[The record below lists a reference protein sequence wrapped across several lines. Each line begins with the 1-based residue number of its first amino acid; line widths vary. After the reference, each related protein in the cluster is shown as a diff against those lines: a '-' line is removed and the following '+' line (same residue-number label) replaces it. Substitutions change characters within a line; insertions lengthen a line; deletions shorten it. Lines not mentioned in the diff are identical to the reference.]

1 MCRDKA
7 RGPLPPTQFCPHD
20 WSYPRWNM
28 HKETVSGS
36 QDFFLACGRTLS
48 GVISRLL
55 HGQLVTYPTQK
66 KFRLRRPGWG
76 WPLLTKNSC
85 YRGRMNCLIWH
96 KKHDIVTQRVHTKIH
111 FTKLLF
117 TGEEFM
123 VLENIIGEKF
133 MIPWKNIHPW
143 LNFLL
148 ISDCSYHHSLLAI
161 PVRGYAAPE
170 KCYSWHLEATPCR
183 VSAYRASLFNPSD
196 WKPKYW
202 I

>member
-1 MCRDKA
+1 M
-7 RGPLPPTQFCPHD
+7 
-20 WSYPRWNM
+20 
-28 HKETVSGS
+28 
-36 QDFFLACGRTLS
+36 
-48 GVISRLL
+48 ISRPL
-55 HGQLVTYPTQK
+55 HGQLVTYPPQK

-96 KKHDIVTQRVHTKIH
+96 KKHDIFTQRVHTKIH

-143 LNFLL
+143 LYAKAKTRRCKSMMPSFSSLRQEGNLPGYRD
-148 ISDCSYHHSLLAI
+148 IARSD
-161 PVRGYAAPE
+161 
-170 KCYSWHLEATPCR
+170 TPGCPDER
-183 VSAYRASLFNPSD
+183 
-196 WKPKYW
+196 
-202 I
+202 